1 MNGACANC
9 WFNDSNKMDTNIFNW
24 VGLGV
29 CLLFSFLLS
38 GMEAGV
44 FALNRLRI
52 RRLARS
58 GKPSAKLLHGFL
70 ENPEKFLWTILV
82 GNTLVNFLI
91 LGFSLA
97 KIHEW
102 FLGNRIL
109 IIAVFAVVVFSFYTF
124 FDLLPKMLFRANPN
138 SLCLSAANI
147 FRFVN
152 FILDP
157 LVLIVADLSKM
168 ILRWTG
174 GQAFTGRLFGNREEM
189 RAVMQ
194 ESAQALTRDE
204 RVMINR
210 VLDLQNFSIGQIAI
224 PIARIES
231 VEKDTLV
238 AEAMKLAREKNVS
251 RLPVWE
257 TRDGQRRIAGLL
269 VVNTLLFNPEIDLQ
283 NPVSN
288 HMTPALFMEE
298 HVRLEIALRRMQRAG
313 QRLAI
318 VLGGD
323 GVEAG
328 IVSLEDILKL
338 MFGEV
343 KL

>member
-1 MNGACANC
+1 
-9 WFNDSNKMDTNIFNW
+9 MDTNIFNW
-24 VGLGV
+24 IGLGL
-29 CLLFSFLLS
+29 CLLLSFLLS

-44 FALNRLRI
+44 FALNRLRV
-52 RRLARS
+52 RRLVRV
-58 GKPSAKLLHGFL
+58 GKPSARLLNSFL

-82 GNTLVNFLI
+82 GNTLANFVI

-102 FLGNRIL
+102 FLGDRLL
-109 IIAVFAVVVFSFYTF
+109 IIAVFAGTVFLFYTF
-124 FDLLPKMLFRANPN
+124 FDLLPKMLFRAHPN
-138 SLCLSAANI
+138 SLCLAAANV
-147 FRFVN
+147 FRLVY
-152 FILDP
+152 LTLSP
-157 LVLIVADLSKM
+157 LVLIVADVSKT

-194 ESAQALTRDE
+194 ESAQALTNDE

-210 VLDLQNFSIGQIAI
+210 VLDLQNFSVGQIAI
-224 PIARIES
+224 PIAKIAA
-231 VEKDTLV
+231 VEKDTPV
-238 AEAMKLAREKNVS
+238 VDAIKLAREKNIS

-257 TRDGQRRIAGLL
+257 ERDGRRRIAGLL
-269 VVNTLLFNPEIDLQ
+269 AVNALLFNPLDPQ
-283 NPVSN
+283 NSASR
-288 HMTPALFMEE
+288 HMMPALFMEE
-298 HVRLEIALRRMQRAG
+298 DVRLEIALRRMQRAG

-318 VLGGD
+318 VLARD
-323 GVEAG
+323 GVEIG
-328 IVSLEDILKL
+328 IVTLEDILKL